1 MVRFDTTLVEETYL
15 NNKPLLSQ
23 LEGPIMSVRNVGGE
37 GVKCCQFDN
46 SKETA
51 VLTEQWVGVVGK
63 RLKSDNIITEVLTLL
78 NSLWLEQIPL
88 FVQTLC

>member
-63 RLKSDNIITEVLTLL
+63 WLKSDNIITEVLTLL

-88 FVQTLC
+88 FGQTLC

>member
-63 RLKSDNIITEVLTLL
+63 
-78 NSLWLEQIPL
+78 
-88 FVQTLC
+88 